1 MSERIRESEVLKRL
15 GISRSKLLNLRKEG
29 IFPDPVKLGRFNE
42 YYIESVERAEKLMK
56 DLAEATLIRKE
67 KALRKRYAR

>member
-1 MSERIRESEVLKRL
+1 MSERIRETEVLKRL